1 MFSIVFFVIKLTQI
15 AFFLKVIII
24 FTTDY
29 LKKEIGVSRVM
40 VKKVLWIC
48 CLGLFLF
55 SCGKKTTYRIEGE
68 LSNLEDKTLYAV
80 FEGKNSKVVD
90 TLLCKDKK
98 ILFEENDS
106 SLNIATIFLNQ
117 KTRWITVYL
126 EPGVDVEIS
135 GDAMFPDLI
144 DIKGGKLNNELSVFR
159 SGIKQL
165 LKEKEDLTRN
175 LTKSDKSNIDAS
187 DVTSKLINIKHSI
200 SEEAVKY
207 IQNHPQE
214 LASAILIQTYFSDPD
229 DTRKMD
235 ELLALL
241 DPKVKELPLVK
252 ELEQFS
258 AKVKQTAIGADAPGF
273 TVKNIHDKDLSLSTF
288 DKQYLLL
295 TFVAPWCDIC
305 RVENF
310 YLKGIRKMYPKDKL
324 EILSVTLDTDQD
336 SIRKTAKLDTISWHL
351 VSDSAGYASMMI
363 DLYGVNAIP
372 KNFLIDETGKIILK
386 TENNI
391 EIEQLLEKLIEK
403 QLQKQKNK
411 KTDIS
416 QK

>member
-1 MFSIVFFVIKLTQI
+1 M
-15 AFFLKVIII
+15 
-24 FTTDY
+24 
-29 LKKEIGVSRVM
+29 
-40 VKKVLWIC
+40 C
-48 CLGLFLF
+48 CFCLFLF

-68 LSNLEDKTLYAV
+68 LSNLKDETLYAV

-98 ILFEENDS
+98 FVFEESDS
-106 SLNIATIFLNQ
+106 SLNIVTIFFNQ
-117 KTRWITVYL
+117 KSRWITVYL
-126 EPGVDVEIS
+126 EPGEDVEIT

-144 DIKGGKLNNELSVFR
+144 DVKGGKVNNDLSAFR
-159 SGIKQL
+159 SEVKQL
-165 LKEKEDLTRN
+165 LKEKENLTYN
-175 LTKSDKSNIDAS
+175 LTKSGKSNIDAS
-187 DVTSKLINIKHSI
+187 DVASKLINIKHSI

-207 IQNHPQE
+207 IQKHSGE

-241 DPKVKELPLVK
+241 DPKIRDFPLVK

-258 AKVKQTAIGADAPGF
+258 AKVKQTAVGADAPGF
-273 TVKNIHDKDLSLSTF
+273 AIKSVQNKDLTLSSF

-305 RVENF
+305 SVENF
-310 YLKGIRKMYPKDKL
+310 YLKSIRKMYPKDKL

-386 TENNI
+386 TENSV

-403 QLQKQKNK
+403 QPEKQKEK
-411 KTDIS
+411 KKNTS